1 MPLYFRKRPGS
12 KNVKANIT
20 QRGLRSL
27 TFTTGSK
34 KGRPRL
40 NFNTSRGWSLSIP
53 GTGFV
58 WRQKGYGNSQYK
70 SVVEER
76 GYDLRTKEGRLKAE
90 EESNS
95 NIFIY
100 LVVGIG
106 LTVGWFSGDRFYG
119 FLASY
124 LTFFLFLPFGTN
136 SGPGTYVWATLA
148 HVFGGF
154 GYGVSWIFSTDWLEP
169 TVIGVIVGTI
179 FSSIILN
186 GLALTA
192 FVVFLLSGLWAFIG
206 EPSLYL
212 TDFFERLSHHLNA
225 ALTDIFATRLNQKQS
240 AVSESLGSLSSGVPG
255 QLNFFLNAVGIVCW
269 ITNILGAS
277 FMTFL
282 NVKRSS
288 LSIFSKLCLAP
299 ISFAALVL
307 TFTLSIV
314 MVEALLSDKSDFTLH
329 SRPSILASSIIFS
342 VCVGYFLSRIYA
354 RQNNTTHGPLNP
366 FIASLLGIFW
376 LPLLASKKPQI
387 AIEADKNEFI
397 ARETANDSTK
407 QFEVQLQ
414 SVIGLGKKRREKI
427 LMYFPTPELL
437 LAADSQTIL
446 LKTGVGKTVLERIRK
461 IL

>member
-12 KNVKANIT
+12 KNIKANIT
-20 QRGLRSL
+20 QRGLRSF
-27 TFTTGSK
+27 TFTSGSK
-34 KGRPRL
+34 KGQPRI

-90 EESNS
+90 EKSNS

-100 LVVGIG
+100 LVIGIG

-169 TVIGVIVGTI
+169 TVIGVIFGTI

-225 ALTDIFATRLNQKQS
+225 ALTDIFATGLNQKQS
-240 AVSESLGSLSSGVPG
+240 AVSESLGPPSSEVPE

-269 ITNILGAS
+269 ITNILGAT

-307 TFTLSIV
+307 TFTLSLV
-314 MVEALLSDKSDFTLH
+314 VVEALLSDKSEFTLY

-342 VCVGYFLSRIYA
+342 VCVGYLLSRIYA
-354 RQNNTTHGPLNP
+354 RQNKTTHGSLNP

-387 AIEADKNEFI
+387 TTEADKNEFI
-397 ARETANDSTK
+397 AGETANDSTK